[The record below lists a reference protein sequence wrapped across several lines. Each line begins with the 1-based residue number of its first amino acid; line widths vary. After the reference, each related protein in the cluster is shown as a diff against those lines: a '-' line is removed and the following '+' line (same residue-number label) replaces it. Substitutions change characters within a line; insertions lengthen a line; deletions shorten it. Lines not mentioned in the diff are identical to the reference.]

1 MNKDISIDTS
11 NLSDET
17 KITLNEIMKM
27 KDYFNSEFQERKT
40 ISKKLSKFFA
50 SFDFIE
56 KILVA
61 LSSTSGWVSIIFFA
75 SVLW

>member
-50 SFDFIE
+50 SFDSIE

-61 LSSTSGWVSIIFFA
+61 LSLII
-75 SVLW
+75 

>member
-61 LSSTSGWVSIIFFA
+61 LSLII
-75 SVLW
+75 

>member
-17 KITLNEIMKM
+17 KITLNEIMKI

-61 LSSTSGWVSIIFFA
+61 LSLII
-75 SVLW
+75 

>member
-61 LSSTSGWVSIIFFA
+61 LSLIV
-75 SVLW
+75 

>member
-11 NLSDET
+11 NLRDET

-61 LSSTSGWVSIIFFA
+61 LSLII
-75 SVLW
+75 

>member
-40 ISKKLSKFFA
+40 ISKKLNKFFA

-61 LSSTSGWVSIIFFA
+61 LSLII
-75 SVLW
+75 

>member
-40 ISKKLSKFFA
+40 ISKKLSKFFT

-61 LSSTSGWVSIIFFA
+61 LSLII
-75 SVLW
+75 

>member
-1 MNKDISIDTS
+1 MNKDSSIDTS
-11 NLSDET
+11 NLRDQT
-17 KITLNEIMKM
+17 KFKLNEIIKLQ
-27 KDYFNSEFQERKT
+27 DYFNSEFHKRRT
-40 ISKKLSKFFA
+40 MSKKLIIFLA
-50 SFDFIE
+50 AFDFIE